1 MEKNI
6 LPEMVDNFNS
16 LPVHLQEHVLKY
28 IKQLKNDLSD
38 KKSTTSLSRFAGSI
52 PSDDLDIMREVVEKD
67 CRQVDIDGW

>member
-28 IKQLKNDLSD
+28 IKQLKNDLSN
-38 KKSTTSLSRFAGSI
+38 KKNATNLSRFAGSI
-52 PSDDLDIMREVVEKD
+52 PPEDLEIMRETIEKE